1 MSLAVCR
8 APLLW
13 MNLALGNLVV
23 FLVYGESGRVP
34 FFGLASTVPY
44 TVVAFV
50 LFAVLY
56 PRVTARTSWWVLA
69 AWGGLFS
76 LGVPVLGGFFWGAG
90 HAVVDDVVGL
100 RPQVGEAEG
109 LRTVHVQ
116 FPWSLK
122 TMGTRTQDSIAVSPR
137 RAGTK
142 RQRATASRAARSR
155 RSEPELLRSST
166 CAGWPSGDTSTRSV
180 TWPSSRRR
188 RDKAG

>member
-44 TVVAFV
+44 TLVAFV

-90 HAVVDDVVGL
+90 HAVMDMFKHGSGL
-100 RPQVGEAEG
+100 GEVLKGG
-109 LRTVHVQ
+109 LV
-116 FPWSLK
+116 WSFMSAIMSVYLAPPF
-122 TMGTRTQDSIAVSPR
+122 AVMNITGFFLRR
-137 RAGTK
+137 RAL
-142 RQRATASRAARSR
+142 QRAAGVPGGQGTAA
-155 RSEPELLRSST
+155 
-166 CAGWPSGDTSTRSV
+166 
-180 TWPSSRRR
+180 
-188 RDKAG
+188 